1 MRLVA
6 QVIAYEEGQITQNEE
21 VAFFA
26 HLVETGCA
34 GICRGTINVLQRPL
48 SREG

>member
-21 VAFFA
+21 VAF
-26 HLVETGCA
+26 LRTWWRRGCA
-34 GICRGTINVLQRPL
+34 GICRGTISVLPRPL